1 MHIAKGNGAKTI
13 YVTKCKV
20 FEFMV
25 MSFGLSSTLMNKLY
39 NEYLDKFV
47 IVYLDNIVIYI
58 QAVVYIQAVEKYV
71 RYL

>member
-25 MSFGLSSTLMNKLY
+25 MSFSLSNTLMNKLY

-47 IVYLDNIVIYI
+47 IVFKQFLDF
-58 QAVVYIQAVEKYV
+58 
-71 RYL
+71 